1 MSTGEDGAQLQC
13 SVTVEQLNSAGQ
25 ATRRQVIRKATVIL
39 GRNEFQEM
47 LLRLHDGKIPH
58 NYRLKDF
65 QLFTKFAR
73 EGKCTVKFIPQNT
86 QLLLSNCPPDQL
98 SLFLRT
104 LSIKHQA
111 GKGSKVLSEREK
123 LKACVPRSFEAIS
136 PLQQKDIQKVN
147 ELRSKAMA
155 PKGLTDRTNTSGQV
169 AGTGQQVKRS
179 RSQANF
185 SPVSHRS
192 LFVPPCVRHVVR
204 SLIFCPWIRVDCFR

>member
-13 SVTVEQLNSAGQ
+13 CVTVEQLNSSGQ

-47 LLRLHDGKIPH
+47 LLRLHDGKIPQ
-58 NYRLKDF
+58 NYRLKGF
-65 QLFTKFAR
+65 QLFTKFVR
-73 EGKCTVKFIPQNT
+73 EGKCTVKFIPENT
-86 QLLLSNCPPDQL
+86 QLLMSNCPPDQL

-111 GKGSKVLSEREK
+111 GKSSKATSEREK
-123 LKACVPRSFEAIS
+123 LKACLPRSFEAIS

-147 ELRSKAMA
+147 DLRGKVTA
-155 PKGLTDRTNTSGQV
+155 PKGLADRTNRGGAV

-179 RSQANF
+179 RSEANF
-185 SPVSHRS
+185 SPVS
-192 LFVPPCVRHVVR
+192 
-204 SLIFCPWIRVDCFR
+204 